1 MPFATTMDVIRL
13 QQKLARDRTIH
24 VLNLGAGVQS
34 TTLYMMA
41 ALRTPLWHLDD
52 KPLHFDC
59 AIFADTGDEPDE
71 DDIGQSVYKHLRWL
85 SDQPGGPPILFRRKG
100 PLAISQCLERGENGT
115 GQRFASIPAYTRM
128 PDTGE
133 VGQTRRQCTREF
145 KVDVVERCIR
155 RELVNLK
162 SYGRVPKDVLVHQY
176 MGFSFDEPGRAAAAR
191 GRFRDRGWGDVHFP
205 LFDEQMKRH
214 DCQRW
219 LEEHV
224 PHNVPRSA
232 CWHCPYK
239 SNAEWLHLKR
249 NCPDSWAKAVALD
262 ERLRDDDVHMLVN
275 KGLDAK
281 LYLHRSAVP
290 LKDAD
295 LGESQRSLFDME
307 CEGGCGL

>member
-1 MPFATTMDVIRL
+1 MTFATTLDVIRL
-13 QQKLARDRTIH
+13 QQKLARDRTLH

-34 TTLYMMA
+34 TTLFMMA
-41 ALRTPLWHLDD
+41 ALQEPLWCLDD
-52 KPLHFDC
+52 KPLYFDC

-71 DDIGQSVYKHLRWL
+71 DDIGNSVYKHLQWL
-85 SDQPGGPPILFRRKG
+85 SEQGGPPILVRRRTH
-100 PLAISQCLERGENGT
+100 LAISECLEKGQNGT
-115 GQRFASIPAYTRM
+115 GQRFASIPCYTRM
-128 PDTGE
+128 PGSQS

-145 KVDVVERCIR
+145 KVEVVERCIR
-155 RELVNLK
+155 RELINLK
-162 SYGRVPKDVLVHQY
+162 PHGRVPKDMLIHQY
-176 MGFSFDEPGRAAAAR
+176 MGFSFDEPGRAAS
-191 GRFRDRGWGDVHFP
+191 GRSRFMERGWADVHFP

-214 DCQRW
+214 DCKAW
-219 LEEHV
+219 LDKHV

-249 NCPDSWAKAVALD
+249 NCPKSWAKAVALD

-281 LYLHRSAVP
+281 LYLHRSAKP

-295 LGESQRSLFDME
+295 LGESQGSLFDME